1 MAKQANDY
9 DADGD
14 YVRHWLPELKNVPAR
29 HIHAPWN
36 LSAAQQEEYKV
47 KIGVDYPRPPK
58 LEQPWY
64 LKFQDVA
71 QGGGGGRGKGGRKSP
86 PRTGGRGGKGGR
98 GAVGGRSNRGGKTQ
112 RVLQDYY

>member
-1 MAKQANDY
+1 M
-9 DADGD
+9 
-14 YVRHWLPELKNVPAR
+14 RHWLPELKHVPAKYV
-29 HIHAPWN
+29 HAPWN

-64 LKFQDVA
+64 LKFQDVS
-71 QGGGGGRGKGGRKSP
+71 QGGGGRGKGGRKSP